1 MDEEILSRLLTFKN
15 TVILA
20 IQLKTGKKLITDGN
34 KILAGKISGE
44 LASFILNKS
53 KTIEFPTTLK
63 YKDELIYFE
72 PIDIKKYLG
81 SIGKELLDEVI
92 TLSDFEEMD
101 KSNVVIVDARAPR
114 EYAKK
119 TIPNAINVPIFLDDE
134 HETIGKTYKQEGR
147 DKAMNL
153 ASEIIGESIKRIT
166 QNAIKIDNNKTI
178 VVFCARGGMRS
189 QAMATIFK
197 LLGFK
202 VKRLIGGFKGYNL
215 TYSIRSP
222 LP

>member
-1 MDEEILSRLLTFKN
+1 MDEEILSRLLIFKN
-15 TVILA
+15 NVILA

-44 LASFILNKS
+44 LASFILDKS
-53 KTIEFPTTLK
+53 KSVGAPITLQ

-92 TLSDFEEMD
+92 TLSDFEELD
-101 KSNVVIVDARAPR
+101 KSKIIIIDVRAPR
-114 EYAKK
+114 EYLKK
-119 TIPNAINVPIFLDDE
+119 TIQNAINIPLFLDNE
-134 HETIGKTYKQEGR
+134 HETIGKIYKKEGR

-153 ASEIIGESIKRIT
+153 ASDIIGKSIKRIT
-166 QNAIKIDNNKTI
+166 QTAVKMDRDKTI
-178 VVFCARGGMRS
+178 IVFCARGGLRS
-189 QAMATIFK
+189 QTIATIFK
-197 LLGFK
+197 LLGFN

-215 TYSIRSP
+215 NKNK
-222 LP
+222 